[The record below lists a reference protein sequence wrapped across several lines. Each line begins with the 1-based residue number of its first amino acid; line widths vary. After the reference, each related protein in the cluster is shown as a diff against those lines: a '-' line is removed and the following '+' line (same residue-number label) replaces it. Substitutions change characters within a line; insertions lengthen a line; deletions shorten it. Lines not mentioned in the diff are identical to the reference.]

1 MDRSFGEHQAIR
13 VAKHIRN
20 YYRGSFYIDQSGPF
34 YFDAGRACVD
44 DVNNVRWKKFLAQI
58 NKEIKNMTTLKL
70 TASN

>member
-1 MDRSFGEHQAIR
+1 MNRSFSEHQAVR

-44 DVNNVRWKKFLAQI
+44 DGINVRWKKFLAQI
-58 NKEIKNMTTLKL
+58 NKEIKHMSSLQFTP
-70 TASN
+70 SN